1 MHLKNNAKVIKMK
14 TPVPDYLAHVLTQC
28 NQNDQGALADYIPE
42 LASADPNKLALA
54 LSTIDGITYA
64 TGDEDTEFTIQ
75 SMSKPFAYA
84 LALKHLGLKAVLA
97 KVGVE
102 PSGEAFNQIS
112 LDAQN
117 KLPKNPMINSG
128 AITTHS
134 LIPYEVDSN
143 RAETLRLFLSEL
155 AGRDLEF
162 DEQVYQ
168 SELETA
174 FRNLSIGYMLRTVGV
189 LDEDPVTIV
198 NGYIKQ
204 CAIKVTVKDLA
215 QMAGVLA
222 NGGVHAKTGKRIL
235 SREVVRQV
243 LSVMMTCGMYD
254 AAGDWL
260 TTVGIPAKSGVA
272 GGIIGVLPGQVGI
285 AVFSPK
291 LDEHGNSARGI
302 EIMERLSNDMG
313 LHLMEGTPSA
323 QTIVQSRYMVGEV
336 EDNNQAIV
344 YELRG
349 VLQFTES
356 EMLLR
361 ILEDEAEGD
370 THIILDLTNI
380 SLLHDV
386 GARMLFEGV
395 DRLIEDGHTAVVLDA
410 EGILTEAQCKGRKR
424 IVIKEELDI
433 YLDKSFKNLIKK

>member
-1 MHLKNNAKVIKMK
+1 MK
-14 TPVPDYLAHVLTQC
+14 TPVLDYLASVLSNC
-28 NQNDQGALADYIPE
+28 NSNHHGELADYIPE
-42 LASADPNKLALA
+42 LANADPNRLALA
-54 LSTIDGITYA
+54 LSTVDGMIYSS
-64 TGDEDTEFTIQ
+64 GDDDLEFTIQ

-84 LALKHLGLKAVLA
+84 LALSHLGIDAVLE

-112 LDAQN
+112 LDQKN
-117 KLPKNPMINSG
+117 KIPKNPMINSG

-134 LIPYEVDSN
+134 LIPYDETIS
-143 RAETLRLFLSEL
+143 RAEQLRCFLSEL
-155 AGRDLEF
+155 AGRELSF
-162 DEQVYQ
+162 DEQVYH
-168 SELETA
+168 SELDTA

-189 LDEDPVTIV
+189 LNEDPVDVV
-198 NGYIKQ
+198 NGYIQQ
-204 CAIKVTVKDLA
+204 CSIKVTVKDLA
-215 QMAGVLA
+215 KITGVLA
-222 NGGVHAKTGKRIL
+222 NGGLQADTGKRL
-235 SREVVRQV
+235 LERRVVRQV

-260 TTVGIPAKSGVA
+260 TSVGIPAKSGVA

-323 QTIVQSRYMVGEV
+323 QTIVQSRYALGE
-336 EDNNQAIV
+336 DQQTII

-361 ILEDEAEGD
+361 ILQDEPVN
-370 THIILDLTNI
+370 TSKIILDMTNI
-380 SLLHDV
+380 SLIHDV
-386 GARMLFEGV
+386 GTRMLMEAI
-395 DRLIEDGHTAVVLDA
+395 DRLIADGHEIVVIDSEHVLNHAKTHDGVDVVVSVGLH
-410 EGILTEAQCKGRKR
+410 E
-424 IVIKEELDI
+424 
-433 YLDKSFKNLIKK
+433 YLSQHALS

>member
-1 MHLKNNAKVIKMK
+1 MK

-28 NQNDQGALADYIPE
+28 NGNDQGALADYIPE
-42 LASADPNKLALA
+42 LANADPNKLALA
-54 LSTIDGITYA
+54 LSTIDGTTYA
-64 TGDEDTEFTIQ
+64 TGDDDTEFTIQ

-84 LALKHLGLKAVLA
+84 LALKHLGLEAVLD

-112 LDAQN
+112 LDAKN
-117 KLPKNPMINSG
+117 KRPKNPMINSG

-134 LIPYEVDSN
+134 LIPYKADSN

-155 AGRDLEF
+155 AGRELEF

-189 LDEDPVTIV
+189 LDEDPVAVV

-204 CAIKVTVKDLA
+204 CAIKVTVRDLA
-215 QMAGVLA
+215 QMVGVLA
-222 NGGVHAKTGKRIL
+222 NGGVQPKTGKRVL
-235 SREVVRQV
+235 DRSVVRQV

-323 QTIVQSRYMVGEV
+323 QTIVQRRYVIGELAGKD
-336 EDNNQAIV
+336 EAADKNEGNNQVIV

-361 ILEDEAEGD
+361 ILEAEPEGHS
-370 THIILDLTNI
+370 HIILDLTNI

-395 DRLIEDGHTAVVLDA
+395 DRLVEDGHSVVVLDA
-410 EGILTEAQCKGRKR
+410 EGILTEAQCKGKKTM
-424 IVIKEELDI
+424 VIKEELEL
-433 YLDKSFKNLIKK
+433 YLEKSFEHVIKK

>member
-1 MHLKNNAKVIKMK
+1 MK
-14 TPVPDYLAHVLTQC
+14 TPVPDYLQHVLTVC
-28 NQNDQGALADYIPE
+28 HDNDQGALADYIPE
-42 LASADPNKLALA
+42 LAAVDPNKFALA
-54 LSTIDGITYA
+54 LTTVDGTIYS
-64 TGDEDTEFTIQ
+64 TGDDETEFTMQ

-84 LALKHLGLKAVLA
+84 LALQHLGIPAVLE

-112 LDAQN
+112 LDKETN
-117 KLPKNPMINSG
+117 LPKNPMINSG

-134 LIPYEVDSN
+134 LIPVQKGIS
-143 RAETLRLFLSEL
+143 RAECLRRFLSEL
-155 AGRDLEF
+155 AGRQLEF
-162 DEQVYQ
+162 DKQVYK
-168 SELETA
+168 SEVKTA

-189 LDEDPVTIV
+189 LDSDPVEIV

-215 QMAGVLA
+215 NICSVLA
-222 NGGVHAKTGKRIL
+222 NGGVQAKTGKQLLERD
-235 SREVVRQV
+235 VVRQV

-260 TTVGIPAKSGVA
+260 TTVGIPAKSGVS

-285 AVFSPK
+285 VVFSPK
-291 LDEHGNSARGI
+291 IDEHGHSVRGVDI
-302 EIMERLSNDMG
+302 FERLSRDMG

-323 QTIVQSRYMVGEV
+323 QTILQSRYMAGK
-336 EDNNQAIV
+336 NYAIVV

-361 ILEDEAEGD
+361 ILQDEPDAK
-370 THIILDLTNI
+370 TRIVIDLTNLTLI
-380 SLLHDV
+380 HDV

-395 DRLIEDGHTAVVLDA
+395 KRLQAAGHKVVVIDS
-410 EGILTEAQCKGRKR
+410 EGVLSEEQVKGNKR
-424 IVIKEELDI
+424 VVVTEELER
-433 YLDKSFKNLIKK
+433 YLDKFH

>member
-1 MHLKNNAKVIKMK
+1 MK
-14 TPVPDYLAHVLTQC
+14 TPVPDYLARVLSAC
-28 NQNDQGALADYIPE
+28 SDNAEGALADYIPE
-42 LASADPNKLALA
+42 LANADPNKIALA
-54 LSTIDGITYA
+54 LSTVDGTIYS
-64 TGDEDTEFTIQ
+64 TGDAEVEFTIQ

-84 LALKHLGLKAVLA
+84 LAIKTHGLEYVLQ

-112 LDAQN
+112 LGQDQ
-117 KLPKNPMINSG
+117 LPKNPMINSG
-128 AITTHS
+128 AITTHALLPHKKTVS
-134 LIPYEVDSN
+134 
-143 RAETLRLFLSEL
+143 RAEKLRRFLSEL
-155 AGRDLEF
+155 AGRELSF
-162 DEQVYQ
+162 DESVYE
-168 SELETA
+168 SEVKTA
-174 FRNLSIGYMLRTVGV
+174 FRNMSIGYMLRTVGV
-189 LDEDPVTIV
+189 LDEDPEEIV
-198 NGYIKQ
+198 HGYIKQ

-215 QMAGVLA
+215 MIASVLA
-222 NGGVHAKTGKRIL
+222 NGGVQAKTGKRIL
-235 SREVVRQV
+235 ERSVVRQV

-291 LDEHGNSARGI
+291 LDEHGNSVRGV
-302 EIMERLSNDMG
+302 EIFERLSNDMG

-323 QTIVQSRYMVGEV
+323 QTILQSRYTVGKDTV
-336 EDNNQAIV
+336 V

-361 ILEDEAEGD
+361 TLQEELQGKN
-370 THIILDLTNI
+370 TLVLDLTNLTLI
-380 SLLHDV
+380 HDV

-395 DRLIEDGHTAVVLDA
+395 QRLKEDGHKVVVVDSESLLSDVQ
-410 EGILTEAQCKGRKR
+410 LKGNKR
-424 IVIKEELDI
+424 LVIHDELEQ
-433 YLDKSFKNLIKK
+433 YLKKFNS

>member
-1 MHLKNNAKVIKMK
+1 MK
-14 TPVPDYLAHVLTQC
+14 TPVPDYLQHVLTVC
-28 NQNDQGALADYIPE
+28 HDNDQGALADYIPE
-42 LASADPNKLALA
+42 LAAVDPNKFALA
-54 LSTIDGITYA
+54 LTTVDGTIYS
-64 TGDEDTEFTIQ
+64 TGDDETEFTMQ

-84 LALKHLGLKAVLA
+84 LALQHLGIPAVLE

-112 LDAQN
+112 LDKETN
-117 KLPKNPMINSG
+117 LPKNPMINSG

-134 LIPYEVDSN
+134 LIPVQKGIS
-143 RAETLRLFLSEL
+143 RAEYLRRFLSEL
-155 AGRDLEF
+155 AGRQLEF
-162 DEQVYQ
+162 DKQVYK
-168 SELETA
+168 SEVKTA

-189 LDEDPVTIV
+189 LDSDPVEIV

-215 QMAGVLA
+215 NICSVLA
-222 NGGVHAKTGKRIL
+222 NGGVQAKTGKQLLERD
-235 SREVVRQV
+235 VVRQV

-260 TTVGIPAKSGVA
+260 TTVGIPAKSGVS

-285 AVFSPK
+285 VVFSPK
-291 LDEHGNSARGI
+291 IDEHGHSVRGVDI
-302 EIMERLSNDMG
+302 FERLSRDMG

-323 QTIVQSRYMVGEV
+323 QTILQSRYTVGK
-336 EDNNQAIV
+336 NNDIVV

-361 ILEDEAEGD
+361 ILQDEPDAK
-370 THIILDLTNI
+370 TRIVIDLTNLTLI
-380 SLLHDV
+380 HDV

-395 DRLIEDGHTAVVLDA
+395 KRLQANGHKVVVIDS
-410 EGILTEAQCKGRKR
+410 EGVLGEEQVKGNKR
-424 IVIKEELDI
+424 VVVTEELER
-433 YLDKSFKNLIKK
+433 YLEKFS

>member
-1 MHLKNNAKVIKMK
+1 MK
-14 TPVPDYLAHVLTQC
+14 TPVPDYLKHVLSAC
-28 NQNDQGALADYIPE
+28 AANDKGKLADYIPE
-42 LASADPNKLALA
+42 LANVNPDRLGLA
-54 LSTIDGITYA
+54 LSTIDGTIYSA
-64 TGDEDTEFTIQ
+64 GDDEVEFTMQ
-75 SMSKPFAYA
+75 SLSKPFTYA
-84 LALKHLGLKAVLA
+84 LAIKEIGLIKVLE

-112 LDAQN
+112 LDKERN
-117 KLPKNPMINSG
+117 IPKNPMINSG

-134 LIPYEVDSN
+134 LIPYKKTVP
-143 RAETLRLFLSEL
+143 RAEQIRRFLSAL
-155 AGRDLEF
+155 AGRELSF

-168 SELETA
+168 SEIKTA
-174 FRNLSIGYMLRTVGV
+174 FRNMSIGYMLRTVGV
-189 LDEDPVTIV
+189 LEDDPKEMV

-215 QMAGVLA
+215 VMTSVLA
-222 NGGVHAKTGKRIL
+222 NGGIQPKTGKRL
-235 SREVVRQV
+235 LDRSVVRQV
-243 LSVMMTCGMYD
+243 LSVMLSCGMYD

-291 LDEHGNSARGI
+291 IDEHGNSVRGLRIFENLAR
-302 EIMERLSNDMG
+302 DMG

-323 QTIVQSRYMVGEV
+323 QTILQSRYIVGKK
-336 EDNNQAIV
+336 NNVVV

-361 ILEDEAEGD
+361 ILEEEPAGKSM
-370 THIILDLTNI
+370 IVLDLTNL
-380 SLLHDV
+380 SLIHDV
-386 GARMLFEGV
+386 GVRMLFEGV
-395 DRLIEDGHTAVVLDA
+395 DRLKQDGHKVVVVDSEDLLDK
-410 EGILTEAQCKGRKR
+410 EQLKGRKR
-424 IVIKEELDI
+424 DVVTEELEKF
-433 YLDKSFKNLIKK
+433 LGRFK